1 MTRNIKIQSGAHITD
16 HRVEV
21 SFQGGA
27 GAPGKARM
35 IMDGV
40 AEEVDWAE
48 VEPGVY
54 SFIAGNKSFTVSVSK
69 EPAPSA
75 PAGNS
80 GRYQASAGGRAFQI
94 EVQDSRTRRRTA
106 PASAHEGPLEIL
118 APMPGRIAK
127 LLAQE
132 NAVVAR
138 GDGLVVI
145 EAMKMQNEI
154 RAPRAGKVGK
164 VSVREGEGVEMG
176 ARLMRVE

>member
-1 MTRNIKIQSGAHITD
+1 MTRDIKIQSGAHITE

-21 SFQGGA
+21 SLQGGA
-27 GAPGKARM
+27 AAGQARM
-35 IMDGV
+35 VMDGG

-54 SFIAGNKSFTVSVSK
+54 SFIAATQSFTVSVRK

-75 PAGNS
+75 PTGNS
-80 GRYQASAGGRAFQI
+80 ERYQVSVGGRAGQI
-94 EVQDSRTRRRTA
+94 EIQDSRARRRTA
-106 PASAHEGPLEIL
+106 SASAHEGPLEIL

-127 LLAQE
+127 LLVQE
-132 NAVVAR
+132 NTMVER
-138 GDGLVVI
+138 GDGLLVI

-164 VSVREGEGVEMG
+164 VPVREGEGVEMG
-176 ARLMRVE
+176 ARLMRID